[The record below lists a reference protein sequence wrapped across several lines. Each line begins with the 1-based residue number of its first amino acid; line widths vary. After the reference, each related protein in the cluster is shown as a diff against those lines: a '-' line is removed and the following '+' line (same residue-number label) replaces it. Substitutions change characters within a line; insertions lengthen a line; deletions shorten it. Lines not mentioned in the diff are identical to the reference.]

1 MLFRSKSKAKDVM
14 ENNQNKK
21 YLGSVNLSDED
32 LEDMSLEISYSE
44 GTRLITF
51 ILGEEKY
58 GLDILKVREL
68 ISFPE
73 GLTRIPGM
81 PDFIIGM
88 FNLRGLVIPVM
99 DLRKKFKMSSEER
112 HEFSVIIIV
121 EVDNKNIGLTVD
133 SVSDVIFVKEENIQE
148 TTDLAVNVDTNFIK
162 GVAKTKDEMVILLDI
177 DFLLSKEEFDTL
189 LEDKSE

>member
-1 MLFRSKSKAKDVM
+1 MKPKEKGVM
-14 ENNQNKK
+14 ENNQSNK

-32 LEDMSLEISYSE
+32 MEDMSLEVSYSE

-51 ILGEEKY
+51 ILGKEKY
-58 GLDILKVREL
+58 GLNILKVREL

-81 PDFIIGM
+81 PNYIIGM

-99 DLRKKFKMSSEER
+99 DLREKFKMAGEDR

-121 EVDNKNIGLTVD
+121 EVENKNIGLTVD
-133 SVSDVIFVKEENIQE
+133 SVSDVIFVKEEDIQE
-148 TTDLAVNVDTNFIK
+148 TTELAVNVDTKFIK

-189 LEDKSE
+189 LAEKDEE

>member
-1 MLFRSKSKAKDVM
+1 MM
-14 ENNQNKK
+14 ENNQSKK

-32 LEDMSLEISYSE
+32 LEDMSLEVSYSE

-51 ILGEEKY
+51 ILGQEKY
-58 GLDILKVREL
+58 GLNILKVREL

-81 PDFIIGM
+81 PDYIIGM

-99 DLRKKFKMSSEER
+99 DLRAKFQMTGEER

-121 EVDNKNIGLTVD
+121 EVENKNIGLTVD
-133 SVSDVIFVKEENIQE
+133 SVSDVIFVKEEDIQE
-148 TTDLAVNVDTNFIK
+148 TTELAVNVDTKFIK

-189 LEDKSE
+189 LAEKNEE

>member
-1 MLFRSKSKAKDVM
+1 M

-177 DFLLSKEEFDTL
+177 DYLLSKEEFDTL
-189 LEDKSE
+189 LEDKSA

>member
-1 MLFRSKSKAKDVM
+1 MKSKAKDVM

-189 LEDKSE
+189 FEDKSE

>member
-1 MLFRSKSKAKDVM
+1 M

-133 SVSDVIFVKEENIQE
+133 SVSDVIFVKEGNIQE

>member
-1 MLFRSKSKAKDVM
+1 LKPKEKGVM
-14 ENNQNKK
+14 ENNQSKN

-32 LEDMSLEISYSE
+32 LEDMSLEVSYSE

-51 ILGEEKY
+51 ILGDEKY
-58 GLDILKVREL
+58 GLNILKVREL

-81 PDFIIGM
+81 PDYIIGM

-99 DLRKKFKMSSEER
+99 DLREKFKMSGEER

-121 EVDNKNIGLTVD
+121 EVEDKNIGFTVD
-133 SVSDVIFVKEENIQE
+133 SVSDVIFVKEEDIQE
-148 TTDLAVNVDTNFIK
+148 TTELAVNVDTKFIK

-177 DFLLSKEEFDTL
+177 DFLLSKAEFDTL
-189 LEDKSE
+189 LEEENEE

>member
-1 MLFRSKSKAKDVM
+1 M
-14 ENNQNKK
+14 ENNKNKK
-21 YLGSVNLSDED
+21 YLGTVSLSDEE
-32 LEDMSLEISYSE
+32 LEDMSLDISYSE

-73 GLTRIPGM
+73 GLTRIPRM
-81 PDFIIGM
+81 PDFIVGM

-99 DLRKKFKMSSEER
+99 DLRKKFIMSGEER

-121 EVDNKNIGLTVD
+121 DVANKYIGLTVD
-133 SVSDVIFVKEENIQE
+133 AVSDVIFVKEEEMQDTSE
-148 TTDLAVNVDTNFIK
+148 LAVNVDTKFIK
-162 GVAKTKDEMVILLDI
+162 GVAKTKDEMIILLDI
-177 DFLLSKEEFDTL
+177 DYLLSKEEFDTL
-189 LEDKSE
+189 IENKSKE

>member
-1 MLFRSKSKAKDVM
+1 M
-14 ENNQNKK
+14 ENNQSKN

-32 LEDMSLEISYSE
+32 MEDMSLEVSYSE

-58 GLDILKVREL
+58 GLNILKVREL

-81 PDFIIGM
+81 PDYIIGM

-99 DLRKKFKMSSEER
+99 DLREKFKISGEER

-121 EVDNKNIGLTVD
+121 EVENKNIGLTVD
-133 SVSDVIFVKEENIQE
+133 SVSDVIFVKEEDIQE
-148 TTDLAVNVDTNFIK
+148 TTELAVNVDTKFIK

-177 DFLLSKEEFDTL
+177 DYLLSKAEFDTL
-189 LEDKSE
+189 LEEDIEE

>member
-1 MLFRSKSKAKDVM
+1 MKPKEKRVM
-14 ENNQNKK
+14 ENNQSKK

-32 LEDMSLEISYSE
+32 LEDMSLEVSYSE

-58 GLDILKVREL
+58 GLNILKVREL

-73 GLTRIPGM
+73 GLTRIPGV
-81 PDFIIGM
+81 PDYIIGM

-99 DLRKKFKMSSEER
+99 DLREKFNMSGEER

-121 EVDNKNIGLTVD
+121 EVDNKSIGITVD
-133 SVSDVIFVKEENIQE
+133 SVSDVIFVKEEDIQD
-148 TTDLAVNVDTNFIK
+148 TTELAVNVDTKFVK

-189 LEDKSE
+189 LAEKSEE

>member
-1 MLFRSKSKAKDVM
+1 LKSKAKDVM

-133 SVSDVIFVKEENIQE
+133 SVSDVIFVKDEDMQDTSE
-148 TTDLAVNVDTNFIK
+148 LAVNVDTKFIK
-162 GVAKTKDEMVILLDI
+162 GVAKTREEMVILLDI

>member
-1 MLFRSKSKAKDVM
+1 MKPKEKGVM
-14 ENNQNKK
+14 ENNQSKK

-32 LEDMSLEISYSE
+32 LEDMSLEVSYSE

-58 GLDILKVREL
+58 GLNILKVREL

-73 GLTRIPGM
+73 GLTRIPGV
-81 PDFIIGM
+81 PDYIIGM

-99 DLRKKFKMSSEER
+99 DLREKFNMSGEER

-121 EVDNKNIGLTVD
+121 EVDNKSIGITVD
-133 SVSDVIFVKEENIQE
+133 SVSDVIFVKEEDIQE
-148 TTDLAVNVDTNFIK
+148 TTELAVNVDTKFIK

-189 LEDKSE
+189 LAEKNEE

>member
-1 MLFRSKSKAKDVM
+1 MKPKEKGVM
-14 ENNQNKK
+14 ENNQSKK

-32 LEDMSLEISYSE
+32 LEDMSLEVSYSE

-58 GLDILKVREL
+58 GLNILKVREL

-73 GLTRIPGM
+73 GLTRIPGV
-81 PDFIIGM
+81 PDYIIGM

-99 DLRKKFKMSSEER
+99 DLRAKFNMSGEER

-121 EVDNKNIGLTVD
+121 EVDNKSIGITVD
-133 SVSDVIFVKEENIQE
+133 SVSDVIFVKEEDIQE
-148 TTDLAVNVDTNFIK
+148 TTELAVNVDTKFIK

-189 LEDKSE
+189 LAEKSEE

>member
-1 MLFRSKSKAKDVM
+1 M

-21 YLGSVNLSDED
+21 YLGTVDLSDED

-51 ILGEEKY
+51 ILSEEKY

-121 EVDNKNIGLTVD
+121 DVENKNIGLTVD
-133 SVSDVIFVKEENIQE
+133 AVSDVIFVKDEDMQDTSE
-148 TTDLAVNVDTNFIK
+148 LAVNVDTKFIK
-162 GVAKTKDEMVILLDI
+162 GVAKTKDEMIILLDI
-177 DFLLSKEEFDTL
+177 DYLLSKEEFDML
-189 LEDKSE
+189 IENKSKE

>member
-1 MLFRSKSKAKDVM
+1 MKPKEKRVM
-14 ENNQNKK
+14 ENNQSKK

-32 LEDMSLEISYSE
+32 LEDMSLEVSYSE

-58 GLDILKVREL
+58 GLNILKVREL

-81 PDFIIGM
+81 PDYIIGM

-99 DLRKKFKMSSEER
+99 DLRSKFKMSGEER

-121 EVDNKNIGLTVD
+121 EVENKHIGITVD
-133 SVSDVIFVKEENIQE
+133 SVSDVIFVKEEDIQE
-148 TTDLAVNVDTNFIK
+148 TTELAVNVDTKFIK

-189 LEDKSE
+189 LAEKSEE

>member
-1 MLFRSKSKAKDVM
+1 MKPKEKRVM
-14 ENNQNKK
+14 ENNQSKK

-32 LEDMSLEISYSE
+32 LEDMSLEVSYSE

-58 GLDILKVREL
+58 GLNILKVREL

-73 GLTRIPGM
+73 GLTRIPGV
-81 PDFIIGM
+81 PDYIIGM

-99 DLRKKFKMSSEER
+99 DLREKFNMSGEER

-121 EVDNKNIGLTVD
+121 EVDNKSIGITVD
-133 SVSDVIFVKEENIQE
+133 SVSDVIFVKEDDIQE
-148 TTDLAVNVDTNFIK
+148 TTELAVNVDTKFIK

-189 LEDKSE
+189 LTEKSEE

>member
-1 MLFRSKSKAKDVM
+1 LKPKEKRVM
-14 ENNQNKK
+14 ENNQSKK

-32 LEDMSLEISYSE
+32 LEDMSLEVSYSE

-58 GLDILKVREL
+58 GLNILKVREL

-73 GLTRIPGM
+73 GLTRIPGV
-81 PDFIIGM
+81 PDYIIGM

-99 DLRKKFKMSSEER
+99 DLREKFNMSGEER

-121 EVDNKNIGLTVD
+121 EVDNKSIGITVD
-133 SVSDVIFVKEENIQE
+133 SVSDVIFVKEDDIQE
-148 TTDLAVNVDTNFIK
+148 TTELAVNVDTKFIK

-189 LEDKSE
+189 LTEKSEE

>member
-1 MLFRSKSKAKDVM
+1 MKPKVKGMM

-21 YLGSVNLSDED
+21 YLGTIDLSDED
-32 LEDMSLEISYSE
+32 LEDLSMEISYSE

-121 EVDNKNIGLTVD
+121 EIDNKNIGLTVD
-133 SVSDVIFVKEENIQE
+133 SVSDVIYVKEDNIQE
-148 TTDLAVNVDTNFIK
+148 TNDLAVNVDTKFIK
-162 GVAKTKDEMVILLDI
+162 GIA
-177 DFLLSKEEFDTL
+177 
-189 LEDKSE
+189 

>member
-1 MLFRSKSKAKDVM
+1 LKPKEKGVM
-14 ENNQNKK
+14 ENNQSKK

-32 LEDMSLEISYSE
+32 LEDMSLEVSYSE

-58 GLDILKVREL
+58 GLNILKVREL

-73 GLTRIPGM
+73 GLTRIPGV
-81 PDFIIGM
+81 PDYIIGM

-99 DLRKKFKMSSEER
+99 DLREKFNMSGEER

-121 EVDNKNIGLTVD
+121 EVDNKSIGITVD
-133 SVSDVIFVKEENIQE
+133 SVSDVIFVKEDDIQE
-148 TTDLAVNVDTNFIK
+148 TTELAVNVDTKFIK

-189 LEDKSE
+189 LAEKSEE

>member
-1 MLFRSKSKAKDVM
+1 MKSKAKDVM

-68 ISFPE
+68 ISFTE

>member
-1 MLFRSKSKAKDVM
+1 MKSKAKDVM

-177 DFLLSKEEFDTL
+177 DYLLSKEEFDTL
-189 LEDKSE
+189 LEDKSA

>member
-1 MLFRSKSKAKDVM
+1 M

-162 GVAKTKDEMVILLDI
+162 GVAKTKDVMVILLDI

>member
-1 MLFRSKSKAKDVM
+1 MKPKEKGVM
-14 ENNQNKK
+14 ENNQSKK

-32 LEDMSLEISYSE
+32 MEDMSLEVSYSE

-58 GLDILKVREL
+58 GLNILKVREL

-73 GLTRIPGM
+73 GLTRIPGV
-81 PDFIIGM
+81 PDYIIGM

-99 DLRKKFKMSSEER
+99 DLRSKFNMSGEER

-121 EVDNKNIGLTVD
+121 EVENKNIGLTVD
-133 SVSDVIFVKEENIQE
+133 SVSDVIFVKEEDIQD
-148 TTDLAVNVDTNFIK
+148 TTELAVNVDTKFVK

-189 LEDKSE
+189 LAEKSEE

>member
-1 MLFRSKSKAKDVM
+1 MKSKAKDVM
-14 ENNQNKK
+14 ENNQNKN

-99 DLRKKFKMSSEER
+99 DLREKFKMSSEER

-121 EVDNKNIGLTVD
+121 EVNNKNIGLTVD

-148 TTDLAVNVDTNFIK
+148 TNELAVNVDTKFIK

-177 DFLLSKEEFDTL
+177 DYLLSKEEFDTL
-189 LEDKSE
+189 IENKSKE

>member
-1 MLFRSKSKAKDVM
+1 MKPKEKGVM
-14 ENNQNKK
+14 ENNQSKK

-32 LEDMSLEISYSE
+32 MEDMSLEVSYSE

-58 GLDILKVREL
+58 GLNILKVREL

-73 GLTRIPGM
+73 GLTRIPGV
-81 PDFIIGM
+81 PDYIIGM

-99 DLRKKFKMSSEER
+99 DLREKFNMSGEER

-121 EVDNKNIGLTVD
+121 EVDNKSIGITVD
-133 SVSDVIFVKEENIQE
+133 SVSDVIFVKEEDIQD
-148 TTDLAVNVDTNFIK
+148 TTELAVNVDTKFIK

-189 LEDKSE
+189 LAEKSEE

>member
-1 MLFRSKSKAKDVM
+1 MKSKAKDVM
-14 ENNQNKK
+14 ENNQNKN

-51 ILGEEKY
+51 ILSEEKY

-99 DLRKKFKMSSEER
+99 DLREKFKMSSEER
-112 HEFSVIIIV
+112 HDFSVIIIV
-121 EVDNKNIGLTVD
+121 EVNNKNIGLTVD

-148 TTDLAVNVDTNFIK
+148 TNELAVNVDTKFIK

-177 DFLLSKEEFDTL
+177 DYLLSKEEFDTL
-189 LEDKSE
+189 IENKSKE

>member
-1 MLFRSKSKAKDVM
+1 MKPKEKGVM
-14 ENNQNKK
+14 ENNQSKK

-32 LEDMSLEISYSE
+32 LEDMSLEVSYSE

-58 GLDILKVREL
+58 GLNILKVREL

-73 GLTRIPGM
+73 GLTRIPGV
-81 PDFIIGM
+81 PDYIIGM

-99 DLRKKFKMSSEER
+99 DLRAKFNMSGEER

-121 EVDNKNIGLTVD
+121 EVENKHIGITVD
-133 SVSDVIFVKEENIQE
+133 SVSDVIFVKEEDIQE
-148 TTDLAVNVDTNFIK
+148 TTELAVNVDTKFIK

-189 LEDKSE
+189 LAEKSEE

>member
-1 MLFRSKSKAKDVM
+1 LKPIENGVM
-14 ENNQNKK
+14 ENNQSKN

-32 LEDMSLEISYSE
+32 LEDMSLEVSYSE

-58 GLDILKVREL
+58 GLNILKVREL

-81 PDFIIGM
+81 PDYIIGM

-99 DLRKKFKMSSEER
+99 DLREKFKMSGEER

-121 EVDNKNIGLTVD
+121 EVENKSIGLTVD
-133 SVSDVIFVKEENIQE
+133 SVSDVIFVKEEDIQE
-148 TTDLAVNVDTNFIK
+148 TTDLAVNVDTKFIK

-177 DFLLSKEEFDTL
+177 DFLLSKAEFDTL
-189 LEDKSE
+189 LENENEE

>member
-1 MLFRSKSKAKDVM
+1 MKSKAKDVM

>member
-1 MLFRSKSKAKDVM
+1 LKPKEKGVM
-14 ENNQNKK
+14 ENNQSKK

-32 LEDMSLEISYSE
+32 LEDMSLEVSYSE

-58 GLDILKVREL
+58 GLNILKVREL

-73 GLTRIPGM
+73 GLTRIPGV
-81 PDFIIGM
+81 PDYIIGM

-99 DLRKKFKMSSEER
+99 DLRSKFKMSGEER

-121 EVDNKNIGLTVD
+121 EVENKHIGITVD
-133 SVSDVIFVKEENIQE
+133 SVSDVIFVKEEDIQE
-148 TTDLAVNVDTNFIK
+148 TTELAVNVDTKFIK

-189 LEDKSE
+189 LAEKGEE

>member
-1 MLFRSKSKAKDVM
+1 M

-21 YLGSVNLSDED
+21 YLGTVSLSDEE
-32 LEDMSLEISYSE
+32 LEDMSLDISYSE

-73 GLTRIPGM
+73 GLTRIPRM
-81 PDFIIGM
+81 PDFIVGM

-99 DLRKKFKMSSEER
+99 DLRKKFNMPGEER

-121 EVDNKNIGLTVD
+121 DVQNKNIGLTVD
-133 SVSDVIFVKEENIQE
+133 AVSD
-148 TTDLAVNVDTNFIK
+148 
-162 GVAKTKDEMVILLDI
+162 
-177 DFLLSKEEFDTL
+177 LSL
-189 LEDKSE
+189 IHISEPTRRRGIA

>member
-1 MLFRSKSKAKDVM
+1 MKPKVKGMM

-21 YLGSVNLSDED
+21 YLGTVDLSDKD

-81 PDFIIGM
+81 PDYIIGM

-99 DLRKKFKMSSEER
+99 DLREKFKMSSEER

-177 DFLLSKEEFDTL
+177 DYLLSKEEFDTL
-189 LEDKSE
+189 IENKSKE